1 MNTLDG
7 RFYIGVHKTTN
18 PNDRYLGSGLHL
30 TAAVKKY
37 GREVFKKEVLF
48 TFKTS
53 EEAYAKE
60 KELVTKELIESGQ
73 VYNIATGGV
82 PSIDW
87 LEGERKRTA
96 KRGEKHHQW
105 KKARTADQKKS
116 TSETLKKTWAENNE
130 RLLAGVTKGAEKRK
144 GVPSP
149 LKGGTQTEESN
160 LKRSN
165 SHKALAKMECP
176 HCQGL
181 VSPQNF
187 SKFHGDKCPI
197 VTGKPSR
204 SKSVRNKLASLTPM
218 L

>member
-105 KKARTADQKKS
+105 KKARTAEQKKAS
-116 TSETLKKTWAENNE
+116 SDASKRLWSEE
-130 RLLAGVTKGAEKRK
+130 RDKMNIAREKAANTRRGK
-144 GVPSP
+144 PSA
-149 LKGGTQTEESN
+149 LRGSTQTEEANAKRAETHRN
-160 LKRSN
+160 LPK
-165 SHKALAKMECP
+165 K
-176 HCQGL
+176 
-181 VSPQNF
+181 
-187 SKFHGDKCPI
+187 KCPI
-197 VTGKPSR
+197 CGRETSPSNFLR
-204 SKSVRNKLASLTPM
+204 HVSTHSE
-218 L
+218 